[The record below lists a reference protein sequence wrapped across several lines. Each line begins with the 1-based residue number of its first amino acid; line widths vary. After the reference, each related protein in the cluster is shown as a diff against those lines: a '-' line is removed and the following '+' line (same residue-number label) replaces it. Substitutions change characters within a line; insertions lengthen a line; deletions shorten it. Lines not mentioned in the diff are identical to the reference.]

1 LTKRRKKSRKKR
13 GYPVAI
19 LIGFESKEAVLWQ
32 IFSEMVKPLETITLR
47 NKREKIAENEL
58 YNFHEEIIDKIRPY
72 IKEGLRS
79 VIIAKPRNSLFSEE
93 FIEHIQKHHKWLT
106 LETSSSFLTIGAIE
120 GCASNDSEVSELI
133 QTETFQKIVSET
145 TTNEAR
151 NIIEELEE
159 RLNKVAQ
166 GEVVLYTLQEIE
178 ELAYGQWKYG
188 KRQPDYVMLTNSF
201 LKKNKQKQ
209 RLQRLLQILEN
220 KKVKTKIIDADT
232 AAGER
237 INQFGG
243 LICFT
248 KTSEN

>member
-1 LTKRRKKSRKKR
+1 MTKRRKKSRKKR

-32 IFSEMVKPLETITLR
+32 IFSEMVKPLETIALS
-47 NKREKIAENEL
+47 KQIEQLADNEL
-58 YNFHEEIIDKIRPY
+58 YNFHEAIIDKIRFH

-79 VIIAKPRNSLFSEE
+79 VIIAQPRNSLYSVKFKK
-93 FIEHIQKHHKWLT
+93 HIQKHHKWLSQ
-106 LETSSSFLTIGAIE
+106 ETSSSFLMIGTID
-120 GCASNDSEVSELI
+120 GCAKNVEDVSELF
-133 QTETFQKIVSET
+133 QTETFQEIVSET
-145 TTNEAR
+145 TTKEAS

-159 RLNKVAQ
+159 RLGKVTQ
-166 GEVVLYTLQEIE
+166 GEVVLYSLQEIE
-178 ELAYGQWKYG
+178 ELSYGQWKYG
-188 KRQPDYVMLTNSF
+188 KRQPDYIMLTTNF

-209 RLQRLLQILEN
+209 RLHRLLQILEN
-220 KKVKTKIIDADT
+220 KKVKTKIIDAET

-248 KTSEN
+248 KTSDI

>member
-1 LTKRRKKSRKKR
+1 MTKKRKKSRKKR

-32 IFSEMVKPLETITLR
+32 IFSEMVKPLETIAL
-47 NKREKIAENEL
+47 NKQIEQLADNEL
-58 YNFHEEIIDKIRPY
+58 YNFHEVIIDKIRFH

-79 VIIAKPRNSLFSEE
+79 IIIVQPRNNLFSEK
-93 FIEHIQKHHKWLT
+93 FTIHIKKHHKWLAQ
-106 LETSSSFLTIGAIE
+106 ETSSSFLMIGTIE
-120 GCASNDSEVSELI
+120 GCANNESEVSDLF
-133 QTETFQKIVSET
+133 QTEAFQKIVSET
-145 TTNEAR
+145 TTKEAS

-166 GEVVLYTLQEIE
+166 GEVVLYSLQEIE
-178 ELAYGQWKYG
+178 ELTYGQWKFG
-188 KRQPDYVMLTNSF
+188 KRQPDYIMLTNSF

-209 RLQRLLQILEN
+209 RLHRLLQTLEN
-220 KKVKTKIIDADT
+220 KKVKTKIIDAES

-248 KTSEN
+248 KISDN